1 MNNHHDSS
9 PLTKDADFTLAQ
21 LADVY
26 LACYRGRDVNFG
38 QRLSFFID
46 RFGAKPARV
55 IDGDDVAEALDALD
69 ALERRGSLHNH
80 HIKAGVSKPLAPA
93 TINRYRCCLQAVLT
107 WARKQ
112 RLMPNGW
119 TNPVNEVER
128 QAEDNA
134 RTRYLLLV

>member
-55 IDGDDVAEALDALD
+55 IESPRIW
-69 ALERRGSLHNH
+69 RR
-80 HIKAGVSKPLAPA
+80 
-93 TINRYRCCLQAVLT
+93 LQFL
-107 WARKQ
+107 R
-112 RLMPNGW
+112 
-119 TNPVNEVER
+119 E
-128 QAEDNA
+128 
-134 RTRYLLLV
+134 

>member
-21 LADVY
+21 LADVS
-26 LACYRGRDVNFG
+26 LACYRGRDSNFG
-38 QRLSFFID
+38 QRLSFFIG
-46 RFGAKPARV
+46 RFGAKPARA
-55 IDGDDVAEALDALD
+55 IDGDDVAEALN

-80 HIKAGVSKPLAPA
+80 HTKAGVSKPLAPA

-107 WARKQ
+107 WARKK